1 MRYFLQ
7 RVVQFVIV
15 FFLVTFGVMVFMR
28 IGLNKPGDPALTML
42 GGTASQE
49 QIAAATTRYHLDANY
64 LVQYWYFI
72 KGLFTL
78 DFGYSLPNNLP
89 VTTYIKPRV
98 MTTIFLG
105 LYAIIFALLIAV
117 PLAIYQAYKRDATF
131 DKVGSFMSFFFVSIP
146 VLVLA
151 PFAAYIFVD
160 WLGWFPRIGEAV
172 YPWESLTEHV
182 KNFFVPVLVLTLPLA
197 AVFTRLLRADM
208 LQTLQA
214 DFVTLASA
222 KGVPPNRIL
231 WHHALRNSLFS
242 LLTSVGLQ
250 IGALIGGAVV
260 VEQYFNMKGMGSL
273 LVVAIL
279 SSDLFTVQSVTAV
292 IVIFVVTANLIVDL
306 MYAVIDPRVRAARAL
321 T

>member
-1 MRYFLQ
+1 MRYFFQ

-42 GGTASQE
+42 GGQASQD
-49 QIAAATTRYHLDANY
+49 QIKAATERYHLDANY

-72 KGLFTL
+72 KGLFTG
-78 DFGYSLPNNLP
+78 DMGYSVPNNLP
-89 VTTYIKPRV
+89 VTTYVRPRV
-98 MTTIFLG
+98 MVTVFLG
-105 LYAIIFALLIAV
+105 VYAILFALIIAV
-117 PLAIYQAYKRDATF
+117 PLAIYQAYKRDAVF
-131 DKVGSFMSFFFVSIP
+131 DKVGSFMSFFFVSVP

-151 PFAAYIFVD
+151 PFAMYIFVD
-160 WLGWFPRIGEAV
+160 WLGWFPRISDAV
-172 YPWESLTEHV
+172 YPWQSLSEHI

-214 DFVTLASA
+214 DFITLASA
-222 KGVPPNRIL
+222 KGVPPNRVL
-231 WHHALRNSLFS
+231 WYHGLRNSLFS

-273 LVVAIL
+273 LVTAIL
-279 SSDLFTVQSVTAV
+279 SSDLFTVQSVTAI

-306 MYAVIDPRVRAARAL
+306 SYAVIDPRIRAARAL
-321 T
+321 S

>member
-7 RVVQFVIV
+7 RVLQFVIV

-42 GGTASQE
+42 GGTATPE
-49 QIAAATTRYHLDANY
+49 QIAAATQRYHLDANY

-89 VTTYIKPRV
+89 VTTYMKPRV

-105 LYAIIFALLIAV
+105 LYAIFFALVIAV
-117 PLAIYQAYKRDATF
+117 PLAIYQAYKRDAMF

-172 YPWESLTEHV
+172 YPWDDLTEHI

-208 LQTLQA
+208 MQTLQA
-214 DFVTLASA
+214 DFITLASA
-222 KGVPPNRIL
+222 KGVSPNRIL
-231 WHHALRNSLFS
+231 WGHALRNSLFS

-250 IGALIGGAVV
+250 IGALVGGAVV
-260 VEQYFNMKGMGSL
+260 VEQYFNLKGMGSL

-279 SSDLFTVQSVTAV
+279 SSDLFTVQSVTAI
-292 IVIFVVTANLIVDL
+292 IVICVVTANLAVDL
-306 MYAVIDPRVRAARAL
+306 LYAVVDPRVRHARAL
-321 T
+321 A